1 METTLSP
8 LVTSFL
14 LQGHQELKSLRYKY
28 TSLSLL
34 ISSALSFSVMG
45 GYHGIT
51 YWLTQMEEAPTVRL
65 RVLKYTDLGPPPS
78 IANTEALPQ
87 VGVSAT
93 NIKPS
98 IGIPVPVPD
107 AQVSPDQTFAT
118 QTELS
123 KQTSPTQ
130 EDLNTGEGN
139 VAINQDISIDEEPG
153 VNDFVPFEKEPQVAL
168 KVKPEYPDIALRA
181 GIEGA
186 VFVKVLVGKDGKP
199 KKVVVL
205 KETPEN
211 VFTDSAKRAAMQY
224 LFTPAM
230 MNTGP
235 VQVWVT
241 ISFKFRIRD
250 VSS

>member
-1 METTLSP
+1 METTLRP
-8 LVTSFL
+8 LVTSYL
-14 LQGHQELKSLRYKY
+14 IQGHQELKRLRYKY
-28 TSLSLL
+28 TSISWF
-34 ISSALSFSVMG
+34 ISSTLSFAIVG

-51 YWLTQMEEAPTVRL
+51 YLISQMEEAPTVHL
-65 RVLKYTDLGPPPS
+65 RILKYTDLGPPPS

-98 IGIPVPVPD
+98 VGIPVPVPD

-123 KQTSPTQ
+123 QQTSPTQ
-130 EDLNTGEGN
+130 DRLNKGEEN
-139 VAINQDISIDEEPG
+139 VSINQDISIEDEPG
-153 VNDFVPFEKEPQVAL
+153 VNDFVPVEKEPQVARQ
-168 KVKPEYPDIALRA
+168 VKPEYPDIALRA
-181 GIEGA
+181 GIEGT
-186 VFVKVLVGKDGKP
+186 VFLKILVGKDGKP

-205 KETPEN
+205 KEIPEN
-211 VFTDSAKRAAMQY
+211 VFTEAAKKAAMQY

-230 MNTGP
+230 MNSGP